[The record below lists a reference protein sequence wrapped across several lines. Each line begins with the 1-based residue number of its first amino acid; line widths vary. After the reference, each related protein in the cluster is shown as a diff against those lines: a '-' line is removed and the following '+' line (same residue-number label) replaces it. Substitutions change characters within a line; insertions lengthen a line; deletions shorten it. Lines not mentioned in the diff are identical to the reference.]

1 LRVGAIIAAA
11 GEGKRF
17 ISESDNSKK
26 QFAELGGEPLFLR
39 SAIIFLESPI
49 IDETVVTVPAS
60 NVEKCNQLLRKCSD
74 GHNVHVIPGGE
85 QRQESVYNAFSQI
98 RERVEVVII
107 HDAVRPFLQTEW
119 IEKTVELT
127 DTYDGAIVAI
137 PATDTLKTSDNDI
150 INRTMDRST
159 VWQAQTPQTFAVGI
173 LDKAFE
179 HALALGIVGTDEAQL
194 VETVGG
200 RIAIVE
206 GSSFNIKITTKNDL
220 TLAEAILSMGQYG

>member
-1 LRVGAIIAAA
+1 VKVGAIIAAA

-17 ISESDNSKK
+17 ITESDDPKK

-39 SAIIFLESPI
+39 SARSFLESPI
-49 IDETVVTVPAS
+49 IDETVVAVPAGD
-60 NVEKCNQLLRKCSD
+60 VEKCNQLLGKGSN
-74 GHNVHVIPGGE
+74 GNILVIPGGE

-98 RERVEVVII
+98 RERVEVVVI
-107 HDAVRPFLQTEW
+107 HDAARPFLQGEW
-119 IEKTVELT
+119 IEKTVELAG
-127 DTYDGAIVAI
+127 TYDGAIVAI
-137 PATDTLKTSDNDI
+137 PAADTLKVSDNGL

-179 HALALGIVGTDEAQL
+179 HSLTHGIVATDEAQL

-206 GSSFNIKITTKNDL
+206 GSSFNIKITTRNDL
-220 TLAEAILSMGQYG
+220 TLAEAILSIGAYG